1 MTVWIIVLVYNSGH
15 VDRREYTGELSV
27 FLASLDEEDIRQ
39 FSAEPKRVDVKAQLQ
54 LPLDQAIGEDWND

>member
-1 MTVWIIVLVYNSGH
+1 MTVWVIVIVFNSGH

-39 FSAEPKRVDVKAQLQ
+39 FTAEPKRVVPEGQLK
-54 LPLDQAIGEDWND
+54 LPINTPIGEDLED